1 MKIWKY
7 VWASKSTIS
16 KNIKIEFN
24 KKLIIK
30 IKCLSVF
37 LRISSEIPERRSK
50 TFFLSQFNTCIIHII
65 KERKYI
71 LITE

>member
-24 KKLIIK
+24 KKLI

>member
-1 MKIWKY
+1 MFEQANRQFQKILKL
-7 VWASKSTIS
+7 
-16 KNIKIEFN
+16 
-24 KKLIIK
+24 KLIIK